1 MSERTESG
9 KRLAGRTIAVTGASK
24 GIGLAIVELLASNGA
39 SVFGGARDVEG
50 LQVSGATFAVLDVTS
65 ESSVSAFADA
75 AISAGVDTL
84 INNAGVGSF
93 SSIDEISVAD
103 YRRVMDTNVLGVIL
117 ACRYFLPQFKH
128 RHTQGKSS
136 QVVNITS
143 DVSARTFA
151 NGGLYTASKHA
162 QRALTQAL
170 ACEGE
175 RFSLRVT
182 EIRPGMTDTFFNGNV
197 PGSADRSQ
205 DLRPEDIAEA
215 VFYAL
220 AAPAHVRVDE
230 VLVHPVAQD
239 VAF

>member
-1 MSERTESG
+1 MKETIGAS
-9 KRLAGRTIAVTGASK
+9 KLLAGRTIAVTGASR
-24 GIGLAIVELLASNGA
+24 GIGLAIVELLSANGA
-39 SVFGGARDVEG
+39 CVLGGARQVEG
-50 LQVSGATFAVLDVTS
+50 LEVSGAKFSILDVTS
-65 ESSVSAFADA
+65 ESSVSDFADT

-84 INNAGVGSF
+84 INNAGVGAF
-93 SSIDEISVAD
+93 APIEEISLAD

-117 ACRYFLPQFKH
+117 ACRYFLPHFKR

-151 NGGLYTASKHA
+151 AGGLYTASKHA
-162 QRALTQAL
+162 QRALTRAL

-175 RFSLRVT
+175 RFGLRVT
-182 EIRPGMTDTFFNGNV
+182 EIRPGMTDTYFNGNV
-197 PGSADRSQ
+197 PGSADRSR
-205 DLRPEDIAEA
+205 DLQPMDIAEA
-215 VFYAL
+215 VLYAL
-220 AAPAHVRVDE
+220 SAPAHVRVDE